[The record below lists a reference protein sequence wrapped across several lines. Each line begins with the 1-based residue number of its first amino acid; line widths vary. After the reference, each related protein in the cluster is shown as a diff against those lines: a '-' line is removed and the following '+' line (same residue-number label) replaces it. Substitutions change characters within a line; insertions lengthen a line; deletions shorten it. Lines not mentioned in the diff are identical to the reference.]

1 MNCTYR
7 TIFTTILE
15 KLFSLST
22 FNHPVNIIHWIVDAS
37 IHALVVSPI
46 VEAAIG
52 AEVTEPANAF
62 FREVLPRDFFT
73 FSLRSPLD
81 GEPEIQ
87 RLT

>member
-1 MNCTYR
+1 MFYPMPDR
-7 TIFTTILE
+7 VKII
-15 KLFSLST
+15 
-22 FNHPVNIIHWIVDAS
+22 PVS
-37 IHALVVSPI
+37 IAL
-46 VEAAIG
+46 AIPG
-52 AEVTEPANAF
+52 TVTEPANAF